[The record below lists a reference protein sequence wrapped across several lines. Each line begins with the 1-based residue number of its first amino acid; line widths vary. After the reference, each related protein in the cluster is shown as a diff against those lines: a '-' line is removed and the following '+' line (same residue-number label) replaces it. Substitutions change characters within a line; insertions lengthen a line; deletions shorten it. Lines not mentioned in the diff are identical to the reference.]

1 MGPFGFEPPTPPQDS
16 IIQNEC
22 FEGAVSHIPESG
34 CLPLCVAHLSQYGVP
49 LDGVEQGIAKASQL
63 GMTIPDVLI
72 AEGFVSEITFYRSLA
87 QSLGLE
93 FGFIHQDIFIH
104 EDCSTVISSGIVEI
118 ARRNGETYFAAAP

>member
-49 LDGVEQGIAKASQL
+49 LDVIEQGIAKASQL
-63 GMTIPDVLI
+63 GMSAKSRFIGRLRNRLDWN
-72 AEGFVSEITFYRSLA
+72 LA
-87 QSLGLE
+87 L
-93 FGFIHQDIFIH
+93 FIKIF
-104 EDCSTVISSGIVEI
+104 SFTKIV
-118 ARRNGETYFAAAP
+118 AQ

>member
-22 FEGAVSHIPESG
+22 FEGTVSHIPESG

-49 LDGVEQGIAKASQL
+49 LDVIEQGIAKASQI

-93 FGFIHQDIFIH
+93 FGFIHQDPDSHTKCNFL
-104 EDCSTVISSGIVEI
+104 
-118 ARRNGETYFAAAP
+118 